1 MQSFRARPTP
11 PESQSKDLASKV
23 SRRSAGTLTAEK
35 GWAAGTASIPSQGG
49 GGFLPHRGKGTREG
63 FNARTLGT
71 KRERA
76 AWEETD
82 SDYWLHGSS

>member
-1 MQSFRARPTP
+1 MQSLRARPTL
-11 PESQSKDLASKV
+11 PESQSGDLASKV

-35 GWAAGTASIPSQGG
+35 CCAAGTFTRG
-49 GGFLPHRGKGTREG
+49 GGFLPHRRKGTGEG
-63 FNARTLGT
+63 FNAWTFGT
-71 KRERA
+71 ERERA